1 VTLVIVRAS
10 RQAGLTAIEAV
21 LSLAIMAILAIG
33 FAQTLNDSKND
44 LMVGVVASRLL
55 EVRGAT
61 DRYVKDNFSTLET
74 SATAGPIEVALSSLI
89 SGDYLPAGYENGNPF
104 GQLHRV
110 YVRRRAAGVL
120 ETMVVTTG
128 GRPMNIVD
136 GGAAAMM
143 LRANGGFVPIG
154 SSDAVGAKGGW
165 RTSIAPFVPGGA
177 PTPSGNVVSYTLH
190 RRIDGPNGALMR
202 IVTGNPLDNRMSTSL
217 DLAGN
222 NLTGGGEVQ
231 TGSVR
236 IGGQLVAATEASTLI
251 ALSGLSCAADEVI
264 TKSGSALACAA
275 VAGTPSGAIAAFT
288 GGCPAGWNG
297 AAEFAGRVMVGSGS
311 GYSVGEAGGADFAVL
326 TENQMPR
333 HRHYIVY
340 GPNGSHDWEMDRTI
354 DATVRQNSNS
364 GGDTEYSMN
373 GTPEEADR
381 GNSGYSGDNAPFD
394 NRQAYSVVN
403 FCRKN

>member
-1 VTLVIVRAS
+1 VTLAVVRLS

-21 LSLAIMAILAIG
+21 LSLAIMAILAVG

-74 SATAGPIEVALSSLI
+74 LATPGPIEVALSSLI
-89 SGDYLPAGYENGNPF
+89 SGDYLPAGYQNGNPF
-104 GQLHRV
+104 GQFHRV
-110 YVRRRAAGVL
+110 YLRRRTAGVL

-143 LRANGGFVPIG
+143 LRANGGFVAIG
-154 SSDAVGAKGGW
+154 SNDAVGAKGGW
-165 RTSIAPFVPGGA
+165 RASIAPFVPGGA

-202 IVTGNPLDNRMSTSL
+202 IVTGNPVDNRMTTSL

-231 TGSVR
+231 TGTVS
-236 IGGQLVAATEASTLI
+236 IGGQLLAAAEASTLI
-251 ALSGLSCAADEVI
+251 ALSGLSCAPDEVV
-264 TKSGSALACAA
+264 TKSGSVLACAA
-275 VAGTPSGAIAAFT
+275 VTATPSGAIAAFT
-288 GGCPAGWNG
+288 GGCPGGWSG

-311 GYSVGEAGGADFAVL
+311 GYSVGEVGGADFQMLSEA
-326 TENQMPR
+326 QMPK
-333 HRHYIVY
+333 HRHKVITGGRLRDDELYNTTA
-340 GPNGSHDWEMDRTI
+340 G
-354 DATVRQNSNS
+354 TVRAWSNS
-364 GGDTEYSMN
+364 QTDEEYSLN
-373 GTPEEADR
+373 STPEEADR
-381 GNSGYSGDNAPFD
+381 GDSSSAGDGEAFD